1 MNFAKIK
8 RDLVSQDE
16 TKSALII
23 QALRWVCHKLQYQIF
38 TSISLSISL
47 SPSLSLCL
55 SLQRLTRSLPGNQR
69 SCVLSSFID
78 NDLLGCS
85 QHQDTSYQSSIIDMM
100 QTPHPLL
107 REQLA
112 RLFNSISS
120 LTGGRSYLS
129 QAPPIVKA
137 LLQLMYGE
145 REDSDARK
153 NTLGAVQKLSLRRS
167 FARMMIKNDIVQWVV
182 DNLLTQQDTLSDY
195 TLRYSLALLM
205 NISLR
210 SIGENF

>member
-1 MNFAKIK
+1 M
-8 RDLVSQDE
+8 
-16 TKSALII
+16 
-23 QALRWVCHKLQYQIF
+23 
-38 TSISLSISL
+38 
-47 SPSLSLCL
+47 
-55 SLQRLTRSLPGNQR
+55 
-69 SCVLSSFID
+69 VLSSFVD

-85 QHQDTSYQSSIIDMM
+85 NKAYLSYITDLM

-120 LTGGRSYLS
+120 LASGRNYLS
-129 QAPPIVKA
+129 QAPPIVKT
-137 LLQLMYGE
+137 LLELMYAE
-145 REDSDARK
+145 KEDNNTRK
-153 NTLGAVQKLSLRRS
+153 NALGAVQKLSLRRS
-167 FARMMIKNDIVQWVV
+167 FARMMIKSDIVQWIV

-210 SIGENF
+210 SIGQSGLMSKIHYPVTYTTQV

>member
-1 MNFAKIK
+1 MSQVT
-8 RDLVSQDE
+8 VSNLHLHL
-16 TKSALII
+16 SLF
-23 QALRWVCHKLQYQIF
+23 L
-38 TSISLSISL
+38 SLSF
-47 SPSLSLCL
+47 

-69 SCVLSSFID
+69 SSVLSSFID
-78 NDLLGCS
+78 SDLLGCS
-85 QHQDTSYQSSIIDMM
+85 QHQDTSYQSSVIDMM

-120 LTGGRSYLS
+120 LAGGRSYLS

-145 REDSDARK
+145 REDNDARK
-153 NTLGAVQKLSLRRS
+153 NALGAVQKLSLRRS
-167 FARMMIKNDIVQWVV
+167 FARMMIKNNIVQWVV

-210 SIGENF
+210 SIGENFCHITKFMLGDFW

>member
-1 MNFAKIK
+1 MGM
-8 RDLVSQDE
+8 SQ
-16 TKSALII
+16 
-23 QALRWVCHKLQYQIF
+23 V
-38 TSISLSISL
+38 TSLLFLYLSLSL
-47 SPSLSLCL
+47 SPP
-55 SLQRLTRSLPGNQR
+55 QRLTRSLPGNQR
-69 SCVLSSFID
+69 SSVLSSFVV

-85 QHQDTSYQSSIIDMM
+85 QHQDTSYQSSIIDTM
-100 QTPHPLL
+100 QTSHPLL

-120 LTGGRSYLS
+120 LASGRSYLS

-145 REDSDARK
+145 REDSDVRK
-153 NTLGAVQKLSLRRS
+153 NALGAVQKLSLRRS

-210 SIGENF
+210 SIGEKFPHTT

>member
-1 MNFAKIK
+1 MGIYA
-8 RDLVSQDE
+8 
-16 TKSALII
+16 
-23 QALRWVCHKLQYQIF
+23 CHKLNLYLHPTYMF
-38 TSISLSISL
+38 SLS
-47 SPSLSLCL
+47 L

-69 SCVLSSFID
+69 SSVLSSFID

-85 QHQDTSYQSSIIDMM
+85 QHQDTSYQSSIVNMM

-107 REQLA
+107 QEQLA
-112 RLFNSISS
+112 RLFNSVSS
-120 LTGGRSYLS
+120 LASGRSYLS

-137 LLQLMYGE
+137 LLRLMYGE

-153 NTLGAVQKLSLRRS
+153 NALGAVQKLSLRRS

-210 SIGENF
+210 SIGKVLIGEKFNEFGSLVKIFSFTL

>member
-1 MNFAKIK
+1 
-8 RDLVSQDE
+8 
-16 TKSALII
+16 
-23 QALRWVCHKLQYQIF
+23 
-38 TSISLSISL
+38 
-47 SPSLSLCL
+47 
-55 SLQRLTRSLPGNQR
+55 
-69 SCVLSSFID
+69 
-78 NDLLGCS
+78 
-85 QHQDTSYQSSIIDMM
+85 MM
-100 QTPHPLL
+100 QAPHPLL

-120 LTGGRSYLS
+120 LTSGRSYLS

-153 NTLGAVQKLSLRRS
+153 NALGAVQKLSLRRS
-167 FARMMIKNDIVQWVV
+167 LARMMIKDNIVQWVV

-210 SIGENF
+210 SIGENTTHTFWQFLTIFYGHHNINIFFMIQVNFTAVHMVKHY